1 MSANKELGYESL
13 PKLLFKFAMPCIIGL
28 LIGAVYNII
37 DQIFIGN
44 SSLGY
49 LGNAATGISFP
60 IICIANAIAWSIG
73 DGAAAYV
80 SICSGMNDSEHA
92 HKCVGSGLSLAVVLG
107 IILSVISIIWCEPLM
122 TAFGASGKTLGL
134 ACDYFKII
142 AFFFPFYLLLNIF
155 SSVLRGDGNPKQSM
169 IGLTTGAIINIILDP
184 VFIFALD
191 WGIKGAAYATVIGQM
206 VTVLIFIYYFKD
218 TKTFKLQLKSLKIDF
233 GMVKRLIQLGGS
245 TFIIQI
251 SMVVMTLLCN
261 ISLAKYGALSKYGG
275 DIPLSVFS
283 IQTKVYTIINNIVVG
298 IALGG
303 QPILGYN
310 LGAGKLDRVKKLYFY
325 ILGSSLVVSIAATLA
340 FELCPE
346 ILISMFGA
354 GNDLYMEFAKKSF
367 RIFLSLSCITCFIK
381 MSSIFFQALGKAMY
395 AMVASIIRDLF
406 CFSIFTISLCHIF
419 ESMEPGK
426 GIYGILFASPLSDI
440 VAGTVII
447 ILTIKFFKELDNKSM
462 VLKTEQDCLD

>member
-1 MSANKELGYESL
+1 MSANKDLGEASL
-13 PKLLFKFAMPCIIGL
+13 PRLLFKFAMPCIIGL
-28 LIGAVYNII
+28 LIGAIYNII

-92 HKCVGSGLSLAVVLG
+92 HKCVGTGLTVAFVLG
-107 IILSVISIIWCEPLM
+107 VLLSVISIAFCEPLM

-142 AFFFPFYLLLNIF
+142 AFFFPPYLLLNIF
-155 SSVLRGDGNPKQSM
+155 SSVLRGDGTPKYSM
-169 IGLTTGAIINIILDP
+169 IGLTLGAVINIVLDP
-184 VFIFALD
+184 IFIFALD
-191 WGIKGAAYATVIGQM
+191 WGIKGAAYATVIGQL
-206 VTVLIFIYYFKD
+206 VTVVVFIYYFRN
-218 TKTFKLQLKSLKIDF
+218 TRTFKLHLRSLRVDI
-233 GMVKRLIQLGGS
+233 GMLKRLIRLGGS

-261 ISLAKYGALSKYGG
+261 ITLAKYGAMSKYGS

-310 LGAGKLDRVKKLYFY
+310 LGAGNLTRVRKLYFY
-325 ILGSSLVVSIAATLA
+325 ILGSSMVVGIGATLA
-340 FELCPE
+340 FELVPE
-346 ILISMFGA
+346 LLIGMFG
-354 GNDLYMEFAKKSF
+354 DDSPMYMEFAVKSF
-367 RIFLSLSCITCFIK
+367 RIFLGLSFITCFIK

-395 AMVASIIRDLF
+395 AMIASIIRDLV
-406 CFSIFTISLCHIF
+406 CFSIFTISLCHVL
-419 ESMEPGK
+419 ESLAPGK
-426 GIYGILFASPLSDI
+426 GVYGILLSSPMSDL
-440 VAGTVII
+440 VAGTVILV
-447 ILTIKFFKELDNKSM
+447 LTVRFFKELDNKTGLVSN
-462 VLKTEQDCLD
+462 

>member
-1 MSANKELGYESL
+1 MSANKALGEASL

-60 IICIANAIAWSIG
+60 VICIANAIAWSIG
-73 DGAAAYV
+73 DGAAAYI

-92 HKCVGSGLSLAVVLG
+92 HKCVGTGLTMAFLLGVVLSVVS
-107 IILSVISIIWCEPLM
+107 ILFCEPLM
-122 TAFGASGKTLGL
+122 TAFGASEKTLDL

-142 AFFFPFYLLLNIF
+142 AFFFPPYLLLNIF
-155 SSVLRGDGNPKQSM
+155 SSVLRGDGSPSHSM

-184 VFIFALD
+184 IFIFLLD
-191 WGIKGAAYATVIGQM
+191 WGIKGAAYATVIGQL
-206 VTVLIFIYYFKD
+206 VTVIIFIYFLRNPR
-218 TKTFKLQLKSLKIDF
+218 TFQLHFRSLKVDF
-233 GMVKRLIQLGGS
+233 SMVKRLIQLGGS

-251 SMVVMTLLCN
+251 AMVVMTLLCN
-261 ISLAKYGALSKYGG
+261 ITLAKYGTLSKYGS

-283 IQTKVYTIINNIVVG
+283 IQTKIYTIINNIVVG

-310 LGAGKLDRVKKLYFY
+310 LGAGKLDRVRKLYFY
-325 ILGSSLVVSIAATLA
+325 ILGSSLVVSIGATLI
-340 FELCPE
+340 FILCPQ
-346 ILISMFGA
+346 ILIGIFGS
-354 GNDLYMEFAKKSF
+354 GSSLYMEFAIKSF
-367 RIFLSLSCITCFIK
+367 RIFLGLSFITCFIK
-381 MSSIFFQALGKAMY
+381 MSSIFFQALGQSVY

-406 CFSIFTISLCHIF
+406 CFTVFTLSLCHIF
-419 ESMEPGK
+419 ETLEPGH
-426 GIYGILFASPLSDI
+426 GIYGILLASPLSDI
-440 VAGTVII
+440 VAGIVIL
-447 ILTIKFFKELDNKSM
+447 ILTVKFFKKLGKNS
-462 VLKTEQDCLD
+462 LT

>member
-1 MSANKELGYESL
+1 MSINKELGLESL

-28 LIGAVYNII
+28 LIGAIYNIV

-49 LGNAATGISFP
+49 LGNAATGVSFP

-80 SICSGMNDSEHA
+80 SICSGMNDSSHA
-92 HKCVGSGLSLAVVLG
+92 HKCVGTGITLALILG
-107 IILSVISIIWCEPLM
+107 IILSIVSIVWCEPLM
-122 TAFGASGKTLGL
+122 LAFGASGKTLDL
-134 ACDYFKII
+134 ACDYFKIL
-142 AFFFPFYLLLNIF
+142 AFFFPVYLLLNIF
-155 SSVLRGDGNPKQSM
+155 SSVLRGDGSPKRSM
-169 IGLTTGAIINIILDP
+169 IGLLAGAIINIILDP
-184 VFIFALD
+184 IFIFILD
-191 WGIKGAAYATVIGQM
+191 LGIKGAAYATVIGQ
-206 VTVLIFIYYFKD
+206 VANILFFLYFMRD
-218 TKTFKLQLKSLKIDF
+218 SKTFKIHLKSLKIDF
-233 GMVKRLIQLGGS
+233 GMIKRLIQLGGS

-261 ISLAKYGALSKYGG
+261 ISLAKYGALSKYGS

-325 ILGSSLVVSIAATLA
+325 ILGSSVIVGVLATLA
-340 FELCPE
+340 FELCPTV
-346 ILISMFGA
+346 LISIFGV
-354 GNDLYMEFAKKSF
+354 GNDLYMDFAVKSF
-367 RIFLSLSCITCFIK
+367 RIFLGLSFITCFIK
-381 MSSIFFQALGKAMY
+381 ISSIFFQSLGKSMY

-419 ESMEPGK
+419 EKMEPGN

-440 VAGTVII
+440 VAGIVILL
-447 ILTIKFFKELDNKSM
+447 LTRKFFKELNKKE
-462 VLKTEQDCLD
+462 LNRIT